1 MHCNKCGQPLQPW
14 EATTCDLCLRR
25 IQNFPNLQLTQQWS
39 AATLPQT
46 PSKVQGGT
54 KSKEATSGTSS
65 SGSNRNRDFRRPRVF
80 RAMTFCRD

>member
-14 EATTCDLCLRR
+14 EITTCEPCLRR
-25 IQNFPNLQLTQQWS
+25 IQNFPNLQLTQQRS

-54 KSKEATSGTSS
+54 KSKEAEMEPAAAAAVSIVILGVL
-65 SGSNRNRDFRRPRVF
+65 GYFAQGN
-80 RAMTFCRD
+80 